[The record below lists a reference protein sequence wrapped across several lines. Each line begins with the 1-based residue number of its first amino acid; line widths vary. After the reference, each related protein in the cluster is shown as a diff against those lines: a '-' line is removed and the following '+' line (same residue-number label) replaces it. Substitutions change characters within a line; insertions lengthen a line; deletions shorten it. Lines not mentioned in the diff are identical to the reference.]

1 MSADTRSLRYFFSSQ
16 DFSDGLR
23 TTLTVLIPGVLLGWM
38 GELET
43 GLTMSLGALCMN
55 LIDQPGPV
63 VHKRNGM
70 LAGLVLLPLVA
81 LLTGLVQPYWWLLG
95 LEIGILSFGLTMFLV
110 YGARAGQVGTA
121 GLLLMILMMERSFT
135 LPQLLHYTS
144 VITIG
149 GLWYM
154 AVSLLTYQI
163 LPYRPAQQA
172 LGESIRAVAN
182 FLRLKA
188 EFYRTGT
195 SLDDDYRRLVAQQ
208 VTVSEKQDAVRE
220 LLFKTRQTVK
230 ESTGTGRRLVLTFV
244 DVVDLYEHITVT
256 YYDYAALRTRF
267 GETGILSVVAD
278 MVELLAAELEN
289 IGFAIEANHG
299 YRSRIN
305 LTTSLEQLKARIDA
319 LEDPRQPGHTL
330 VLKKILVNL
339 RNLTQRLQDVLA
351 YFDASAPAPTNREL
365 EFGRFVSHQSFDLDE
380 LRDHLTLTSGIF
392 RHAIRMML
400 ASLVGYAV
408 AKLVMPGHHSYWILM
423 TILYMLKPA
432 YSLTKQRNVQRVL
445 GTLVGGVIG
454 GLVLWLVP
462 NRTALVVLFGLF
474 MLVAF
479 SFPRRNYIVTVIF
492 TTPFIIILFNFMGL
506 HYLQVVEERVL
517 DTVTGCLIA
526 FSTSYV
532 LFPSW
537 ESDQLQDYMKG
548 VLRAN
553 LRYLQTLAE
562 ALTGSPIAVVE
573 YKLARKAVYVSSAN
587 LAAAFQRMMS
597 EPRGKQHRPS
607 EVHEFVVLN
616 HILSS
621 NVSSIT
627 SGMLAGP
634 DQRPAL
640 PGALLR
646 PVRQAQQALHRSLR
660 RLDPAEP
667 EAPAIAPDA
676 VARRA
681 EPPAT
686 DTHLTEQLD
695 FIQKISSDI
704 GKVTEEV
711 LK

>member
-23 TTLTVLIPGVLLGWM
+23 TTLAVLVPGVLLGWIN
-38 GELET
+38 ELEV

-55 LIDQPGPV
+55 LIDTPGPV

-70 LAGLVLLPLVA
+70 LAGLVLLPFVA
-81 LLTGLVQPYWWLLG
+81 LLTGVTSSYWWLLG
-95 LEIGILSFGLTMFLV
+95 LEIGVLSFGLTMFLV
-110 YGARAGQVGTA
+110 YGNRAGQVGTA
-121 GLLLMILMMERSFT
+121 GLLLMILMMDRSFT
-135 LPQLLHYTS
+135 FPQLLHYTAI
-144 VITIG
+144 VTAG
-149 GLWYM
+149 AAWYM

-163 LPYRPAQQA
+163 RPYRPAQQA
-172 LGESIRAVAN
+172 LGECIRAVAG

-244 DVVDLYEHITVT
+244 DVMDLYEHITIT
-256 YYDYAALRTRF
+256 YYDYTSLRTRF
-267 GETGILSVVAD
+267 GASGVLEEVAE
-278 MVELLAAELEN
+278 MIEQLALELEN
-289 IGFAIEANHG
+289 IGFAIQANHS
-299 YRSRIN
+299 YRARIN
-305 LTTSLEQLKARIDA
+305 LTGALEQLKTRIDA

-339 RNLTQRLQDVLA
+339 RNLTQRLQDILA
-351 YFDASAPAPTNREL
+351 YFDGNAPAPANREL
-365 EFGRFVSHQSFDLDE
+365 EFGRFVSHQSFDVGE
-380 LRDHLTLTSGIF
+380 LRDQLTLSSGIF
-392 RHAIRMML
+392 RHAIRMMV

-408 AKLVMPGHHSYWILM
+408 AKLLLPGHHSYWILM

-432 YSLTKQRNVQRVL
+432 FSLTKQRNVQRVL
-445 GTLVGGVIG
+445 GTLVGGLIG

-462 NRTALVVLFGLF
+462 SRTVLVVLLGLF
-474 MLVAF
+474 MLTAF
-479 SFPRRNYIVTVIF
+479 SFSRRNYIVAVIF
-492 TTPFIIILFNFMGL
+492 TTPFILILFSFLGL

-526 FSTSYV
+526 FATSYV
-532 LFPSW
+532 LFPRW
-537 ESDQLQDYMKG
+537 ESDQLQDYMKQ

-553 LRYLQTLAE
+553 LRYLHTLTE
-562 ALTGSPIAVVE
+562 TLTGSPVAVVD
-573 YKLARKAVYVSSAN
+573 YKLARKEVYVSSAN

-627 SGMLAGP
+627 AGLLST
-634 DQRPAL
+634 DQRPGV
-640 PGALLR
+640 PGTLLR

-667 EAPAIAPDA
+667 EAAGGTPDA
-676 VARRA
+676 SRRP
-681 EPPAT
+681 EPPAAT
-686 DTHLTEQLD
+686 DAQLTEQLD
-695 FIQKISSDI
+695 FIQKVSSDI